1 MKRLRPVDLG
11 REHGL
16 SAQAVRNYE
25 QDGFLPAAER
35 TPTGYR
41 IYTGLHAAALRTFLA
56 LVRAYGHATAGAVM
70 NAVHAGRTDDAL
82 TALDHGH
89 AQLLRDRETL
99 ASVRGAVEHLAEADG
114 PAPGDDAGGN
124 GSGTGNRSGT
134 ASGTGPFPL
143 SIGEVAHRLRLT
155 PATLRTWEA
164 AGILLPARDR
174 ATGHRLF
181 HPVDVRDAQLAHL
194 LRRGGYRLPHIAAVV
209 GQIRTA
215 GGTGALS
222 AALADWQERLTVRG
236 LAMLSAAAHLDTYLT
251 AAADP
256 DGRAGPGRAD
266 PGHACPGGQS
276 GPGR

>member
-25 QDGFLPAAER
+25 QDGFLPPAER

-41 IYTGLHAAALRTFLA
+41 IYTELHAAALRTFLA
-56 LVRAYGHATAGAVM
+56 LVRANGHATAGAVM
-70 NAVHAGRTDDAL
+70 NAVHAGRTDEAL
-82 TALDHGH
+82 TAIDHGH

-114 PAPGDDAGGN
+114 PAPGDDVGGN
-124 GSGTGNRSGT
+124 GTGSG
-134 ASGTGPFPL
+134 SGTGPFPL

-215 GGTGALS
+215 GGTGALA
-222 AALADWQERLTVRG
+222 AALTDWQERLTVRG
-236 LAMLSAAAHLDTYLT
+236 LAMLSAAAHLDTYLA

-256 DGRAGPGRAD
+256 DGRAGPGRAG
-266 PGHACPGGQS
+266 PGYACPGGQS

>member
-25 QDGFLPAAER
+25 QDGFLPVAER

-41 IYTGLHAAALRTFLA
+41 IYTESHAAALRTFLA
-56 LVRAYGHATAGAVM
+56 LVRAHGHATAGAVM
-70 NAVHAGRTDDAL
+70 NAVHSGRTDDAL

-99 ASVRGAVEHLAEADG
+99 ASVRGAVEHLAETDG
-114 PAPGDDAGGN
+114 P
-124 GSGTGNRSGT
+124 GSGRDPGTGNDV
-134 ASGTGPFPL
+134 GPFPL
-143 SIGEVAHRLRLT
+143 SIGELAHRLRLT

-164 AGILLPARDR
+164 AGVLLPARDR
-174 ATGHRLF
+174 ATGHRAF
-181 HPVDVRDAQLAHL
+181 HPADVRDAELAHL

-215 GGTGALS
+215 GGTGALA
-222 AALADWQERLTVRG
+222 AALADWQRRLTARG
-236 LAMLSAAAHLDTYLT
+236 LAMLSAAAHLDAYLT
-251 AAADP
+251 AA
-256 DGRAGPGRAD
+256 RA
-266 PGHACPGGQS
+266 
-276 GPGR
+276 